1 MTRQT
6 PDPNDS
12 HPAPTLAAVIL
23 TRNEAGDIAACI
35 QSCAFADDVLVFD
48 SMSTDQT
55 VEIARQHGA
64 TVVQRDFTN
73 YAEQRNAAIE
83 QVRDHSWVLM
93 VDADERVPESLAVE
107 IRGRLQGCGATT
119 TMFCMRRKDFLNGTW
134 LKRSSGYPTWFARLF
149 RPNCSRFVRDINEVA
164 ETTGATDYLSEH
176 LDHYPF
182 SKGLAFWIERHNG
195 YSTME
200 AKRLLRE
207 QESHLRLRCNVR
219 DPAQR
224 RRVLK
229 QMFYRLPCRPTLAF
243 VMLYIIRGG
252 FLDGHAGLQ
261 YCRLRA
267 MYEYMIQ
274 LKMAEAKRLGNE
286 SQA

>member
-1 MTRQT
+1 MTSQRL
-6 PDPNDS
+6 DLNDS
-12 HPAPTLAAVIL
+12 RPSPTLAAVIL
-23 TRNEAGDIAACI
+23 TRNEARDIAACI
-35 QSCAFADDVLVFD
+35 QSCAFADEVLVFD

-55 VEIARQHGA
+55 VEIARHHGA
-64 TVVQRDFTN
+64 TVVQRAFTN

-83 QVRDHSWVLM
+83 RVSGHSWVLM
-93 VDADERVPESLAVE
+93 VDADERVPESLATE
-107 IRGRLQGCGATT
+107 IRGRLQACAPTT

-134 LKRSSGYPTWFARLF
+134 LRRSSGYPTWFARLF
-149 RPNCSRFVRDINEVA
+149 RPGCSRFVRDINEVA
-164 ETTGATDYLSEH
+164 ETTGETGYLVEH

-182 SKGLAFWIERHNG
+182 SKGLAFWIERHNA

-207 QESHLRLRCNVR
+207 QESHLRLRFNVR

-229 QMFYRLPCRPTLAF
+229 QIFYRLPCRPMLAF
-243 VMLYIIRGG
+243 VMLYVIRGG
-252 FLDGHAGLQ
+252 FLDGRAGLQ

-274 LKMAEAKRLGNE
+274 IKIAEAKRHGTE